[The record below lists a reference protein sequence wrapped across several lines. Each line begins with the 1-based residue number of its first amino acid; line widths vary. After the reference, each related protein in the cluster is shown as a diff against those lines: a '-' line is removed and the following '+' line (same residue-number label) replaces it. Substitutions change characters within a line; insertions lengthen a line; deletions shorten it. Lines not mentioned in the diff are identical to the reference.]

1 VRTRSF
7 RFRTLGLN
15 PAWFGGTIG
24 LFSDFLRGYGFLA
37 RLVYKGDGAE
47 VCLDS
52 PRDWEAARA
61 LGYRCSPQGVIGPL
75 DRLRAGEFFQL
86 INNYKEPAGWR
97 SMGRDTTNT
106 SGRSGWRSARA

>member
-1 VRTRSF
+1 
-7 RFRTLGLN
+7 
-15 PAWFGGTIG
+15 
-24 LFSDFLRGYGFLA
+24 LA
-37 RLVYKGDGAE
+37 RLVYKGDEAV

-86 INNYKEPAGWR
+86 INNYRGPVGSR